1 MSQLVPILIE
11 ALFVEVIKPKMKPF
25 LITSIYR
32 PPNSKVDFMD
42 NLENYFNELDKQ
54 NSELII
60 SEDLNCDLSISDLQ
74 PHSCKLMDI
83 FRLFQLKQLIADP
96 ARITDDTETLLDI
109 TNNNI
114 KNAQLILD
122 LITVENIVKMSHNG
136 FLTDNFLLL

>member
-11 ALFVEVIKPKMKPF
+11 ALFVEVIKHKMKPF

-74 PHSCKLMDI
+74 PQSCKLMDI

-96 ARITDDTETLLDI
+96 TRITDDTESLLDI

-122 LITVENIVKMSHNG
+122 ITVENIVKMSHNG
-136 FLTDNFLLL
+136 LLTDNFLLL